1 MVNMTRVH
9 TIRSK
14 ATLLLI
20 SALAAAGCLVG
31 AAPAHAAVGDL
42 TCISTSSTST
52 FTPALRLQSQSD
64 TVTFSNVLRDCTST
78 NGITL
83 TGATTPNVVGTGSID
98 CLALGNLTGTGQF
111 NWGQRQISNFTWE
124 TTGGL
129 GASFIFSGT
138 ITSGPL
144 AGDSFQGVAP
154 PISLLTLTT
163 CLTTGLAS
171 LTYDVVWT
179 FF

>member
-1 MVNMTRVH
+1 VH
-9 TIRSK
+9 IIRSK
-14 ATLLLI
+14 AALLLV
-20 SALAAAGCLVG
+20 SALAAAGLITG
-31 AAPAHAAVGDL
+31 AAPASAAAGDL
-42 TCISTSSTST
+42 TCISTSSTGT
-52 FTPALRLQSQSD
+52 FSPALRVQSQPD
-64 TVTFSNVLRDCTST
+64 TVTFANVLRDCTST
-78 NGITL
+78 NGINL
-83 TGATTPNVVGTGSID
+83 TGATTPNVVGTGSIN

-111 NWGQRQISNFTWE
+111 QWGPREISNFTWE

-154 PISLLTLTT
+154 PISLLTLAT